1 MNRDSGSHRGLR
13 FICGGRVNVRAMLYM
28 AVQTAVKHNPGLKVV
43 YGRLVGSGKAKK
55 VALVVYAEVIEGV
68 KCDGAEWLR

>member
-1 MNRDSGSHRGLR
+1 
-13 FICGGRVNVRAMLYM
+13 MLYM
-28 AVQTAVKHNPGLKVV
+28 AVQTAVRHNPGLKVV

-55 VALVVYAEVIEGV
+55 VALVVYAEVIGGV